1 MMAIFRSEPSVANQ
15 SLATERFSSVAIIF
29 MPACLTRERVA
40 TTVNGRV
47 VETLEDA

>member
-29 MPACLTRERVA
+29 MLACLTQERVA

-47 VETLEDA
+47 VESLEDA